1 MLAAKGMAAFL
12 KIAARFVPSPGAAAP
27 TASMPAGAVARVEGQ
42 LVRILAGM
50 VLAHAP

>member
-1 MLAAKGMAAFL
+1 VLAAKGMAAFL
-12 KIAARFVPSPGAAAP
+12 KIASRLAPAPTAAAP
-27 TASMPAGAVARVEGQ
+27 SIRAQADAVAGMEGQ